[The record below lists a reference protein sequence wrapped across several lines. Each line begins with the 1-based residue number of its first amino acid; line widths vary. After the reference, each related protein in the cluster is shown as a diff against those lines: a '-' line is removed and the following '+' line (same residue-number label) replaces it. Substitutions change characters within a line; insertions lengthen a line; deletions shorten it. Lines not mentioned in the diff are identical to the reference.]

1 MFVMTNQICVVATL
15 WIEEGNVT
23 AFEAYERK
31 AARIMEKYGG
41 SVERVIRISRD
52 DGQLDQPFE
61 VHLVR
66 FPSNEEF
73 AAYRLDPEL
82 RALSTERDA
91 AITKTVVLVGYENP
105 AYAT

>member
-1 MFVMTNQICVVATL
+1 MTNQICVVATL

-41 SVERVIRISRD
+41 SVERMIRLLRD
-52 DGQLDQPFE
+52 ADQLDQPFE

-66 FPSNEEF
+66 FPSNEAF

-82 RALSTERDA
+82 RALSAERDA

-105 AYAT
+105 AYAM